1 MVSIVWKQSYEISY
15 LMASL
20 SLLFYCILDKK
31 SDFNILTDIFGLVAQ
46 AKSTCGGDEVGHS
59 ACFRRHKLQLSRPWF
74 SFGGSKLW
82 FGGSILSFGG
92 SKLWFGGS
100 IRSFGGSK
108 RSAAAADVGIE
119 SGAGSVKSAL
129 DALCCAER
137 RRD

>member
-46 AKSTCGGDEVGHS
+46 AKSACGGDEVGHS
-59 ACFRRHKLQLSRPWF
+59 ACFRCHKPRLSRPWF

-82 FGGSILSFGG
+82 FGGSKRNDGPHLKVGKANDRADYSA
-92 SKLWFGGS
+92 S
-100 IRSFGGSK
+100 IRS
-108 RSAAAADVGIE
+108 
-119 SGAGSVKSAL
+119 
-129 DALCCAER
+129 
-137 RRD
+137 